1 MRWNKNNIMTTVT
14 VEYDETNPLVEKVL
28 DLLRSIGAK
37 IKTRSSESELDL
49 ALEELRSGKTIKCDS
64 FEDYLSKVGA

>member
-1 MRWNKNNIMTTVT
+1 MTTVT

>member
-1 MRWNKNNIMTTVT
+1 MTTIT

-37 IKTRSSESELDL
+37 IKTRSAESELDL
-49 ALEELRSGKTIKCDS
+49 ALEELHSGKTIKCES
-64 FEDYLSKVGA
+64 FEDYLSKVNA